1 MNAPTLAAL
10 MLVAVAAWSGYTVV
24 NYAERHIW
32 ASNDAWV
39 LKVCW
44 GAYVL
49 SWLPIVLLPF
59 EVMNADLTRCS
70 INWTFWSWF
79 RHLGWIVLYWTI
91 TVRAVAFTPRA
102 TRGAAQFRAP
112 QFSADASPSAAP
124 LAGDGVR
131 RQRLRAVLRLQRR
144 LHVPAEGVALVEVRR
159 RRRRR
164 RRRAAAAARRLRLPP
179 AAAATCR

>member
-1 MNAPTLAAL
+1 MAALAAVEAADVAARVL
-10 MLVAVAAWSGYTVV
+10 GARLVAVAAWSGYTVV

-91 TVRAVAFTPRA
+91 TVRRRAFAPRNSRR
-102 TRGAAQFRAP
+102 RGILP
-112 QFSADASPSAAP
+112 
-124 LAGDGVR
+124 
-131 RQRLRAVLRLQRR
+131 RR
-144 LHVPAEGVALVEVRR
+144 LSTSAGCCSTA
-159 RRRRR
+159 
-164 RRRAAAAARRLRLPP
+164 RA
-179 AAAATCR
+179 

>member
-59 EVMNADLTRCS
+59 EVMNADLTRCL

-79 RHLGWIVLYWTI
+79 RHLAGSSCTGRSQCV
-91 TVRAVAFTPRA
+91 FTPRN
-102 TRGAAQFRAP
+102 
-112 QFSADASPSAAP
+112 S
-124 LAGDGVR
+124 
-131 RQRLRAVLRLQRR
+131 
-144 LHVPAEGVALVEVRR
+144 
-159 RRRRR
+159 
-164 RRRAAAAARRLRLPP
+164 RRRAIPPRLLS
-179 AAAATCR
+179 TSGGHCSCR

>member
-91 TVRAVAFTPRA
+91 TVRVHSRA
-102 TRGAAQFRAP
+102 TRGAAQF
-112 QFSADASPSAAP
+112 SAILRRGASTSSRCCA
-124 LAGDGVR
+124 
-131 RQRLRAVLRLQRR
+131 
-144 LHVPAEGVALVEVRR
+144 
-159 RRRRR
+159 
-164 RRRAAAAARRLRLPP
+164 
-179 AAAATCR
+179 CR

>member
-91 TVRAVAFTPRA
+91 TVRRRAFTRRA
-102 TRGAAQFRAP
+102 T
-112 QFSADASPSAAP
+112 
-124 LAGDGVR
+124 
-131 RQRLRAVLRLQRR
+131 
-144 LHVPAEGVALVEVRR
+144 
-159 RRRRR
+159 R
-164 RRRAAAAARRLRLPP
+164 RRRAQFSAILRRGLSASSRC
-179 AAAATCR
+179 CRCR

>member
-59 EVMNADLTRCS
+59 EVMNADLTRCG

-79 RHLGWIVLYWTI
+79 RHLSWIVLYWTI
-91 TVRAVAFTPRA
+91 TIMAYARA
-102 TRGAAQFRAP
+102 AP
-112 QFSADASPSAAP
+112 QRCPPHRRASP
-124 LAGDGVR
+124 
-131 RQRLRAVLRLQRR
+131 
-144 LHVPAEGVALVEVRR
+144 
-159 RRRRR
+159 
-164 RRRAAAAARRLRLPP
+164 PP
-179 AAAATCR
+179 PRPRSYVVNDLSLIHI

>member
-91 TVRAVAFTPRA
+91 TVRRSHFTPRA
-102 TRGAAQFRAP
+102 TRGARNSP
-112 QFSADASPSAAP
+112 QFFAAVP
-124 LAGDGVR
+124 QPPAAAIAAGDGVR
-131 RQRLRAVLRLQRR
+131 RQRLRALLRLQRR
-144 LHVPAEGVALVEVRR
+144 LHVSAEGVALVEVRR
-159 RRRRR
+159 RRE
-164 RRRAAAAARRLRLPP
+164 PP
-179 AAAATCR
+179 PPPPPLATA

>member
-91 TVRAVAFTPRA
+91 TVRPPRTSQRA
-102 TRGAAQFRAP
+102 TRGAARNSRAAILSLTP
-112 QFSADASPSAAP
+112 PAAAAT
-124 LAGDGVR
+124 AGDGVR
-131 RQRLRAVLRLQRR
+131 RQRLCAVLRLQRR

-159 RRRRR
+159 RR
-164 RRRAAAAARRLRLPP
+164 ARPLL
-179 AAAATCR
+179 

>member
-59 EVMNADLTRCS
+59 EVMNADLTGPHTGPGRPH
-70 INWTFWSWF
+70 WH
-79 RHLGWIVLYWTI
+79 RPG
-91 TVRAVAFTPRA
+91 PRA
-102 TRGAAQFRAP
+102 RGFAPARAP
-112 QFSADASPSAAP
+112 PII
-124 LAGDGVR
+124 
-131 RQRLRAVLRLQRR
+131 
-144 LHVPAEGVALVEVRR
+144 PA
-159 RRRRR
+159 
-164 RRRAAAAARRLRLPP
+164 
-179 AAAATCR
+179 

>member
-91 TVRAVAFTPRA
+91 TVRRAFTPRN
-102 TRGAAQFRAP
+102 
-112 QFSADASPSAAP
+112 S
-124 LAGDGVR
+124 
-131 RQRLRAVLRLQRR
+131 
-144 LHVPAEGVALVEVRR
+144 
-159 RRRRR
+159 
-164 RRRAAAAARRLRLPP
+164 RRRAQFARRNSESHSSC
-179 AAAATCR
+179 CRCCRCR

>member
-91 TVRAVAFTPRA
+91 TARVHTAQL
-102 TRGAAQFRAP
+102 AAQLDRRN
-112 QFSADASPSAAP
+112 SP
-124 LAGDGVR
+124 
-131 RQRLRAVLRLQRR
+131 
-144 LHVPAEGVALVEVRR
+144 
-159 RRRRR
+159 
-164 RRRAAAAARRLRLPP
+164 ARRLSFRRRV
-179 AAAATCR
+179 AE

>member
-91 TVRAVAFTPRA
+91 TVRRV
-102 TRGAAQFRAP
+102 AQFTA
-112 QFSADASPSAAP
+112 QLAAP
-124 LAGDGVR
+124 
-131 RQRLRAVLRLQRR
+131 RQQ
-144 LHVPAEGVALVEVRR
+144 PPCP
-159 RRRRR
+159 
-164 RRRAAAAARRLRLPP
+164 RRLRHPP
-179 AAAATCR
+179 VTSRGSMVNWTPSSSPRLARARAIAAGSASAASHSRPSNM

>member
-91 TVRAVAFTPRA
+91 TVRPPRIH
-102 TRGAAQFRAP
+102 TAQL
-112 QFSADASPSAAP
+112 AAP
-124 LAGDGVR
+124 RNFAVR
-131 RQRLRAVLRLQRR
+131 NSES
-144 LHVPAEGVALVEVRR
+144 HSSSCCCRR
-159 RRRRR
+159 RR
-164 RRRAAAAARRLRLPP
+164 
-179 AAAATCR
+179 